1 MFKLFLRLSLGLLV
15 INLAIHPCDGFRYR
29 GYNTKH
35 GRGYKDNTK
44 SNSAATPP
52 ALPNQGPAR
61 RGLGLSAWGII
72 TVIVSFIL
80 AIAGMYYFS
89 ICYPIICQKNKK
101 YDMIGLTS
109 VA

>member
-1 MFKLFLRLSLGLLV
+1 MVVNSCEAFG
-15 INLAIHPCDGFRYR
+15 NR
-29 GYNTKH
+29 GYNTKQ
-35 GRGYKDNTK
+35 RKGYKESSK
-44 SNSAATPP
+44 SNPVGTPP
-52 ALPNQGPAR
+52 ALPNPGPSR

-72 TVIVSFIL
+72 TVIISLIL
-80 AIAGMYYFS
+80 AVAGLYYFS

>member
-1 MFKLFLRLSLGLLV
+1 M
-15 INLAIHPCDGFRYR
+15 AIHSCEAFRNR
-29 GYNTKH
+29 GYNTRQGK
-35 GRGYKDNTK
+35 GYKENAK
-44 SNSAATPP
+44 SNPVGTPP
-52 ALPNQGPAR
+52 ALPNPGPTR

-72 TVIVSFIL
+72 TVIISLIL
-80 AIAGMYYFS
+80 AIAGLYYFS